1 MADMIDNRIEVS
13 GDEEEI
19 KKFIKLMGDDFDF
32 NRIIPMP
39 EVFSNCS
46 SYPIPKE
53 ESERLIKEYGF
64 DKGREWA
71 DANWG
76 TKWLPSDVVMEKG
89 DDWVSYEF
97 QTPWVPPEPVYDKL
111 MEMFPSLSFE
121 FYYHLFEWWSV

>member
-1 MADMIDNRIEVS
+1 MADMIDNRIEVN

-32 NRIIPMP
+32 NRIIPIP
-39 EVFSNCS
+39 EEIINAP
-46 SYPIPKE
+46 YPMPKE

-64 DKGREWA
+64 DNGKQWA
-71 DANWG
+71 EANWG
-76 TKWLPSDVVMEKG
+76 TKWLPIDVVIEKG

-111 MEMFPSLSFE
+111 MEMFPSLSIE
-121 FYYHLFEWWSV
+121 CYYHLFEWWSV